1 MLSGEGQIG
10 SHSGR
15 AYKAPFQRLSSETR
29 ESLLCSNKLGKK
41 KCKLNMKRSGYMY
54 INIWKIKIQKIIF
67 EYIDQQG

>member
-29 ESLLCSNKLGKK
+29 ESLLCSNKLEKK
-41 KCKLNMKRSGYMY
+41 KV
-54 INIWKIKIQKIIF
+54 QT
-67 EYIDQQG
+67 EYEKKWVHVYKYLEDKNTENYF